1 MNLRNLTLSLFLLP
15 LFGCGAV
22 SAPPAPPAP
31 GYSSPADQ
39 TLGQSLAALNAF
51 VGQEKINYAALTVA
65 QQTPEKPF
73 LNALIDATNVAN
85 AAYTAFHENTGTLA
99 TAQADLSTALTAQ
112 GKLTANK
119 GVK

>member
-1 MNLRNLTLSLFLLP
+1 MKLRTLTLSLLLLP
-15 LFGCGAV
+15 LIGCGAV

-31 GYSSPADQ
+31 GYTSPADQ

-51 VGQEKINYAALTVA
+51 VSQEKINYAQLTVA
-65 QQTPEKPF
+65 QQAPEKPF

-85 AAYTAFHENTGTLA
+85 AAYLAFHSGTGTLA
-99 TAQADLSTALTAQ
+99 TAQANLSSALTAQ
-112 GKLTANK
+112 ANLTANK